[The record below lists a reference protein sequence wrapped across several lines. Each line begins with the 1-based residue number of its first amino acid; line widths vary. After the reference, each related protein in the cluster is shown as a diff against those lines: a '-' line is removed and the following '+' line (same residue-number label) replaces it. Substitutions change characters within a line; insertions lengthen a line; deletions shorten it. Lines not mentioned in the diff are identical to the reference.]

1 MSEVTSDILV
11 TRKLKLNLKLGNLTV
26 KVIVRHIYVCLH
38 FCLCPIFTQG
48 HDFFR
53 PGIALS
59 FGTTAKG
66 YISET
71 QCILLR
77 VLYHGTVLDRVS
89 GELCVSGFLR
99 DLETV
104 TFFLCVSA
112 SYLLNGNDCPRVPA
126 LGIK

>member
-26 KVIVRHIYVCLH
+26 KVIIHHIYVCLR
-38 FCLCPIFTQG
+38 FCLRPIFTQG

-53 PGIALS
+53 PGTAPS
-59 FGTTAKG
+59 FGTAAKG

-77 VLYHGTVLDRVS
+77 VVYLWDSPGPGVRGTVCIWL
-89 GELCVSGFLR
+89 
-99 DLETV
+99 
-104 TFFLCVSA
+104 SA
-112 SYLLNGNDCPRVPA
+112 
-126 LGIK
+126 